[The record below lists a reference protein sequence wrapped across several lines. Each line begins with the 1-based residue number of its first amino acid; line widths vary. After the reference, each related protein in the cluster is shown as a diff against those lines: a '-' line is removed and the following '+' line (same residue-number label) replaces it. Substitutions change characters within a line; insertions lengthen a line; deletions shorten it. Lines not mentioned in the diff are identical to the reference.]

1 MIALNCRRCTEVLK
15 VPTVHRLPNKVVKEI
30 MDRAQEGELNTV
42 KGNTVCLYTLY
53 GNEMIIDIAIKEKA

>member
-1 MIALNCRRCTEVLK
+1 
-15 VPTVHRLPNKVVKEI
+15 